1 MSKLQVA
8 IVGAT
13 GFTGSE
19 LVRILCTHPQ
29 VEIHTITSESKKGA
43 VYSQLN
49 PQFKGICD
57 LELISMAQLDW
68 DSVDLIYLALPHRV
82 SMSFVKDHH
91 EKNIPIIDLSGDFR
105 LNDAPTYEHW
115 YQKEHEIPELVPS
128 VAYGMPE
135 LHADQIGNSKIVA
148 NPGCFPTSSIL
159 PLAPL
164 VAEDVIEMDSI
175 IIDSK
180 SGVTGAGAKSKAVNH
195 FNTANENFKA
205 YGLKKHRHTIEIE
218 QQLNGLSDSEVRVQF
233 TPHLLPLDRG
243 ILSTIY
249 ARPKDEIS
257 DEALYEIYRD
267 YYQGAPFVRWSDQA
281 PTVKQ
286 VRGSN
291 YCDLYSTYD
300 ERTCNIIS
308 IAAIDNLVKG
318 AAGQAVHNMN
328 LMMGWPET
336 QGLEQIPLQP

>member
-1 MSKLQVA
+1 MPKIKAA
-8 IVGAT
+8 IIGAT

-19 LVRILCTHPQ
+19 LIRILSTHPK
-29 VEIHTITSESKKGA
+29 VKLNCITSESKSGEI
-43 VYSQLN
+43 YSHLN

-57 LELISMAQLDW
+57 LKLIQMDSLDFET
-68 DSVDLIYLALPHRV
+68 VDLIFLALPHRV
-82 SMSFVKDHH
+82 SMSFVKAHH
-91 EKNIPIIDLSGDFR
+91 SKGIPIIDLSGDFR
-105 LNDAPTYEHW
+105 LNDAKTYEQW
-115 YQKEHEIPELVPS
+115 YEKEHEIPELVPK
-128 VAYGMPE
+128 VTYGMPE
-135 LHADQIGNSKIVA
+135 LHADQISQSTIVA

-164 VAEDVIEMDSI
+164 VAEDVIESESI

-195 FNTANENFKA
+195 FDSANENFKA

-218 QQLNGLSDSEVRVQF
+218 QQLTSLQSSDVQVQF

-249 ARPKDEIS
+249 TRPKKDIS
-257 DEALYEIYRD
+257 DEALYEIYHD
-267 YYQGAPFVRWSDQA
+267 YYQDAPFIRWSVQA
-281 PTVKQ
+281 PSLKQ

-300 ERTCNIIS
+300 ERTGNIIS

-328 LMMGWPET
+328 IMMGWPET
-336 QGLEQIPLQP
+336 EGLQHIPLQP